1 MKKFAI
7 LSSFAL
13 LGAVSLA
20 SLHIKPAIAQ
30 CGWESITCS
39 LPRWP
44 PPPGECNEPPKP
56 RPNLGMQS
64 QDVDIVI
71 IQTPV
76 NSRVLDFISSP
87 NNEEPLLLGNKN
99 SGETQQWELRK
110 QDGFYV
116 ISSMVNYRV
125 LDFRNAQNNK
135 EPVILAN
142 YHGGDSQKWL
152 LEKLPN
158 GRYLIKSKA
167 NGRVLDF
174 ANSENNKESVLLTN
188 ENLGYSQQWVLEPT
202 R

>member
-1 MKKFAI
+1 
-7 LSSFAL
+7 
-13 LGAVSLA
+13 
-20 SLHIKPAIAQ
+20 
-30 CGWESITCS
+30 
-39 LPRWP
+39 
-44 PPPGECNEPPKP
+44 
-56 RPNLGMQS
+56 
-64 QDVDIVI
+64 
-71 IQTPV
+71 
-76 NSRVLDFISSP
+76 
-87 NNEEPLLLGNKN
+87 
-99 SGETQQWELRK
+99 
-110 QDGFYV
+110 
-116 ISSMVNYRV
+116 MVNYRV